1 MNAVTSDGGW
11 CEFHQRATFL
21 GLPQIPDAAI
31 VGQVAAL
38 IRDLD
43 ERVLLLGITRALAGL
58 GADLTAVDLSET
70 QIERMWPGDLPDRR
84 AILGDWRTM
93 ESRRSSFTA
102 AIGDGALSTLEWPG
116 EYRNVLERVAN
127 SLAPGGIVVIRCFIA
142 PDEPETL
149 EQIADDVLSGRETSV
164 NATRWRVAM
173 AATDANGSIFARDL
187 AATWRRLFPSLP
199 ELAERTGW
207 SLEGMELI
215 LGSFERASLRYSF
228 VTRAAVLETLPG
240 SLTGARFVS
249 SGDYALSARCPFLVA
264 ERAG

>member
-1 MNAVTSDGGW
+1 VNAVTSDGGW